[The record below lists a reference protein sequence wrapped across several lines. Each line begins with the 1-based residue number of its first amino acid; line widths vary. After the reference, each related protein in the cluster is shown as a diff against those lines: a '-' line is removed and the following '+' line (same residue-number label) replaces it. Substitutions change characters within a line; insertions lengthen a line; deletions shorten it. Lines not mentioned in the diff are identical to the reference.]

1 MKQTLFALLSI
12 LMATNFSLVQS
23 RSIISNEMRTLRND
37 VDLAAAEMASEL
49 FDLASTR
56 PFDANGA
63 FGEGATFADA
73 EDVDDFHGKTQ
84 QIQVPMQ
91 HDTLRFDV
99 TATVQYVEKQ
109 GGTFTAS
116 AAATDFKEI
125 QLTLTGPMDTQA
137 TLSRVYAGF

>member
-23 RSIISNEMRTLRND
+23 RSILGNEMRNLRND
-37 VDLAAAEMASEL
+37 VDLVAAEVAGEL

-63 FGEGATFADA
+63 FGVGATFADT
-73 EDVDDFHGKTQ
+73 EDIDDFHGKQ
-84 QIQVPMQ
+84 QTIQVPMQ
-91 HDTLRFDV
+91 YDTLNVEV

-109 GGTFTAS
+109 GGTFVAS
-116 AAATDFKEI
+116 GSPTDFKEI
-125 QLTLTGPMDTQA
+125 QLLLTGPLDTHA
-137 TLSRVYAGF
+137 TLSRVYADF